1 MHDSIVE
8 FIKNAGLVTIT
19 TFLIVIVCVLMGLG
33 LFLFARAT
41 VAVRWLL
48 LVGIVPVLS
57 GILALYLKF
66 KYAGVVMMGMPT
78 PETIAASKR
87 EGIIDV
93 IAGLTA
99 GAAILLLAIV
109 RRQKIKNAN
118 G

>member
-8 FIKNAGLVTIT
+8 FIKNAGLVTII
-19 TFLIVIVCVLMGLG
+19 TFLIVIICVLMGPG
-33 LFLFARAT
+33 LFLLARTT

-78 PETIAASKR
+78 EHTIAASKR
-87 EGIIDV
+87 EGVIDV
-93 IAGLTA
+93 IAGSTA
-99 GAAILLLAIV
+99 GAAILLLAII
-109 RRQKIKNAN
+109 RRRTIKNSN